1 MNRRE
6 WLRMASAAAGV
17 LLPASLGRTAQPA
30 RRLPEATPENLPR
43 WRGFNLLDKF
53 QVEGQKPFEER
64 DFADIAELGFDFVR
78 LPMDYRCWT
87 DPTRPAELKEPVLKE
102 IDRAVEFGQKH
113 GVHVQL

>member
-1 MNRRE
+1 PRRRVGGCRARVEGDDWSAAGHLITQSDLAPRRGRLDRGQLTMNRRE
-6 WLRMASAAAGV
+6 WLRMASTAAGV

-64 DFADIAELGFDFVR
+64 DFADIAEL
-78 LPMDYRCWT
+78 
-87 DPTRPAELKEPVLKE
+87 
-102 IDRAVEFGQKH
+102 
-113 GVHVQL
+113 